1 MDLLFRRKGTE
12 ISGFRMITCR
22 RVVTLCIKSTLSLDI
37 IQNRYTTGNNFHGSG
52 YFRFKLKVQKSIASI
67 EFLQTR
73 HIFRF

>member
-37 IQNRYTTGNNFHGSG
+37 IQNRYPNEKCEMNG
-52 YFRFKLKVQKSIASI
+52 REKR
-67 EFLQTR
+67 ER
-73 HIFRF
+73 ERE